1 MFATGPSAPLLRH
14 RPCRGGCPDGACCA
28 ARQGAHGLCT
38 RPSSTNAAKRGLPL
52 LTAAYK
58 PATPQRPPLCT
69 FRSSGP
75 LKHHG
80 PIP

>member
-1 MFATGPSAPLLRH
+1 MLATAPSAPLLRH
-14 RPCRGGCPDGACCA
+14 RPCRGGCQDGACCA
-28 ARQGAHGLCT
+28 AKQGPQGLCS
-38 RPSSTNAAKRGLPL
+38 RPLGTNAAKRGLPL

-58 PATPQRPPLCT
+58 PATPQRPALCT

-80 PIP
+80 SIP